1 MSLHFGICWI
11 EDQKNEAEVD
21 RVRAAVRNN
30 GFEPWFTHVDEPAE
44 IEAFAKRQ
52 DHHQEFDLIL
62 LDLNLGKGLVGDQ
75 LAGQVRASFRS
86 TPILFYS
93 ALDETEL
100 RKRMAAQQVEGV
112 YCVHRDRLAPRIDEL
127 VAHMSPAL
135 NRLSTMRGLAARVVA
150 ECDQD
155 FRAILAHLGK
165 VGDAAELLDSL
176 KSKAKVA
183 GEKHME
189 SIEAL
194 DTLDGALASHT
205 IQSAQLFLEAK
216 DRARQQDND
225 ELRSIT
231 RKLRENYQNQV
242 IGRRNTLAHAL
253 EIQTADGSWE
263 ITRSGRDPITVGDFA
278 RFRAD
283 FIDQLTLVHRM
294 RHLIIGEQPNQG
306 LA

>member
-21 RVRAAVRNN
+21 RVKTAVRNN
-30 GFEPWFTHVDEPAE
+30 GFEPLIQHVGEPAE

-62 LDLNLGKGLVGDQ
+62 LDLNLGKGLFGDQ
-75 LAGQVRASFRS
+75 LAGQVRTSFRS

-93 ALDETEL
+93 ALDEVAL
-100 RKRMAAQQVEGV
+100 REKMAQQQVEGV
-112 YCVHRDRLAPRIDEL
+112 YCVHRDRLAPRIEEL
-127 VAHMSPAL
+127 VGHMSPAL

-155 FRAILAHLGK
+155 FRAILAHLGNT
-165 VGDAAELLDSL
+165 GDEAELLASL
-176 KSKAKVA
+176 KERAKNA
-183 GEKHME
+183 TTKQME
-189 SIEAL
+189 GIEAL
-194 DTLDGALASHT
+194 DTLDSALASHA
-205 IQSAQLFLEAK
+205 IQSAQLFLEVK
-216 DRARQQDND
+216 DRARQQGND
-225 ELRSIT
+225 ELRTIA
-231 RKLRENYQNQV
+231 RKLRDNYQSQV

-253 EIQTADGSWE
+253 EVSTKDGGWE
-263 ITRSGRDPITVGDFA
+263 IVRSGRDSVTVGDFP

-294 RHLIIGEQPNQG
+294 RFLIIGE
-306 LA
+306 